1 MSGALEVAAIGM
13 RAQQAALEAIASN
26 VSNVNTPAF
35 KRADLRFSALIDS
48 GGTQGNLFVD
58 RVSGVAQTEV
68 PDLDRAGQLYATSNY
83 KDVAINGSGFIEL
96 MGPAGQT
103 YLWRG
108 GTLRILEDGQL
119 ATPNGFALRANVVLP
134 AGATDLRIDPDG
146 KVFSQG
152 SADTQ
157 PSQIGTIPLVRLE
170 DGARVTRL
178 DGGVYALVNTDGLAP
193 RFTEVVAGEDGT
205 GTLVQSS
212 LERSNVDLN
221 NEMVDLL
228 ISQRAYAAN
237 AQVVRAADEFLSVAN
252 GLRR

>member
-35 KRADLRFSALIDS
+35 KRADLRFSALVDS

-83 KDVAINGSGFIEL
+83 KDIAINGSGFIEL

-134 AGATDLRIDPDG
+134 AGATDLN
-146 KVFSQG
+146 S
-152 SADTQ
+152 S
-157 PSQIGTIPLVRLE
+157 L
-170 DGARVTRL
+170 RV
-178 DGGVYALVNTDGLAP
+178 V
-193 RFTEVVAGEDGT
+193 
-205 GTLVQSS
+205 TLVSRVPAPCLALGPSECKRRS
-212 LERSNVDLN
+212 LGDPGPSG
-221 NEMVDLL
+221 
-228 ISQRAYAAN
+228 S
-237 AQVVRAADEFLSVAN
+237 
-252 GLRR
+252 G